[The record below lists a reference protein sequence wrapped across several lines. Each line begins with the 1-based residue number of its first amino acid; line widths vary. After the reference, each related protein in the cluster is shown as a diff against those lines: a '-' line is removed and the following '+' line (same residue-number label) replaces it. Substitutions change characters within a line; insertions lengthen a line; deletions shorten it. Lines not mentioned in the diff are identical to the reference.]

1 MHYFR
6 QAQMN
11 EELLY
16 QIALKKLDGIGA
28 TRAKKL
34 VSYCGGVQQVFEAP
48 KKKLLTVPGIGQGLI
63 SKLNRTSALELA
75 EPELKFIEKNKIRP
89 IFYLDKDYP
98 KRLKHCED
106 SPLLLYTSGNMN
118 LNVPKV
124 VSIVGTRNAT
134 GYGTK
139 ITERLIDGLKAHD
152 ALVVSGLALGIDVIA
167 HRAAVQ
173 TGLQTVGVM
182 GNSLD
187 RIYPYQNK
195 AVGEKMKAHGGLIT
209 EFESGTKPDRENF
222 PQRNRIVAGMAD
234 VTIVIE
240 SAIKGGSMITAQLAT
255 GYNRDVMAVPGAID
269 APWSSGCNYLIKS
282 NKAHMIEGIEDLE
295 YLMGWDRQPK
305 AESQTQKQL
314 FVELNEEEQKV
325 YELLKEINK
334 ESLDNISLGSG
345 MPVSK
350 TSTLLLEL
358 EFKGVVK
365 SLPGK
370 VYSLV

>member
-34 VSYCGGVQQVFEAP
+34 VSYCGGVREVFEAP
-48 KKKLLTVPGIGQGLI
+48 KKKLLTVPGIGQALV
-63 SKLNRTSALELA
+63 SKLNRESALELA
-75 EPELKFIEKNKIRP
+75 EPELKFIEKNNVRP

-106 SPLLLYTSGNMN
+106 SPLLLYISGNMN

-134 GYGTK
+134 SYGAK

-152 ALVVSGLALGIDVIA
+152 ALVVSGLALGIDIIA

-173 TGLQTVGVM
+173 AGLQTVGVL

-187 RIYPYQNK
+187 RIYPHQNK
-195 AVGEKMKAHGGLIT
+195 AIAEKMKPKGGLIT

-240 SAIKGGSMITAQLAT
+240 SAVKGGSMITAQLAT

-269 APWSSGCNYLIKS
+269 APWSSGCNHLIKT
-282 NKAHMIEGIEDLE
+282 NKAHMIEDIEDLE
-295 YLMGWDRQPK
+295 YLMGWEREEK
-305 AESQTQKQL
+305 GESQPQKQL
-314 FVELNEEEQKV
+314 FVELNEEERKV

-334 ESLDNISLGSG
+334 ESLDNISLSSG